1 MLKIK
6 TFVVNMVEENCY
18 VLSDETREAVIIDD
32 GSFVRGEHEAIDQ
45 YLSRENLK
53 LKYVLN
59 THGHFDHTMGNAYLY
74 EKYKL
79 KPRMAAADADMYTD
93 TSLQIQVILG
103 HRIDIKVAPLGKPLN
118 EGDVISFGTHQLKV
132 ISVPGHTPGG
142 LCYYCKSENI
152 LFSGDSLFLQSVG
165 RTDLPG
171 GNMLDLINNLKAK
184 ILTLPPITKVYP
196 GHGPTTTI
204 QQEQNLNPYLR

>member
-6 TFVVNMVEENCY
+6 CFVVNMVEENCY
-18 VLSDETREAVIIDD
+18 VLSDETGDAVIIDN
-32 GSFVRGEHEAIDQ
+32 GAFVRGEYDAIDE
-45 YLSRENLK
+45 YISRENLN
-53 LKYVLN
+53 LRFVLN
-59 THGHFDHTMGNAYLY
+59 THAHFDHTMGNYHLF

-79 KPRMAAADADMYTD
+79 KPRMAVADAEMYSD
-93 TSLQIQVILG
+93 LSLQIQHIIG
-103 HRIDIKVAPLGKPLN
+103 HRMDVRVAPLGEPLN
-118 EGDVISFGTHQLKV
+118 EGDLIEFGSHQLKV

-142 LCYYCKSENI
+142 VCFYCKNENI

-171 GNMLDLINNLKAK
+171 GNMLDLINNLKSK
-184 ILTLPPITKVYP
+184 ILTLPTVTKVYP

-204 QQEQNLNPYLR
+204 EAERINNPYLR